1 MQNEAADPAHNSWKL
16 RFSRSG
22 GCGPPVGGTPP
33 SAGASSVDDMRPGC
47 QKVDEST
54 VTFR

>member
-33 SAGASSVDDMRPGC
+33 SAGASSVDNMRPGC